1 MAVYIAAPHTYT
13 CDDVVEL
20 HCHGSQQVVKSILK
34 LYFDFGLRLANA
46 GEFTYRA
53 FMNGRID
60 LSQAEAV
67 AQLIHA
73 KSDSSRRLA
82 LSQVEG
88 LLSRE
93 LYQITDKLRTL
104 LVLLEAWIDFP
115 EEDLPAEQLA
125 FISATAN
132 RSIIKILEITSSY
145 SSGRVLLE
153 GASILLVG
161 RPNVGKS
168 SLLNRLLGEERAIV
182 TDVPGTTRDLL
193 EEGIT
198 IAGLPVRLV
207 DTAGLRQTEDP
218 VEMEGVFRARN
229 KIDQADLV
237 LFLVD
242 GSRPVDEEDYYA
254 YSFCQQDSAFIV
266 RTKLDLEQHADTAF
280 CRFQEFQISTK
291 TGQGLDGL
299 TSAIADFLLG
309 DYSPTSDTVLL
320 TEQRHYDGLMA
331 CRHNLESFMRA
342 MDNGMPLECLVLEI
356 REALYHLGQI
366 SGETTT
372 DDVLEGIFSRFCIG
386 K

>member
-1 MAVYIAAPHTYT
+1 MFLSDTIIAPATAVGEGGIAVVRISGPQALSAMQEYFRPSSQVQNFKSLRLYHGFIVDRNEQHIDEIMAVYMAAPHTYT

-93 LYQITDKLRTL
+93 LYQITDKLRTI

-125 FISATAN
+125 FISSTVN
-132 RSIIKILEITSSY
+132 QSIIKIVEITSSY
-145 SSGRVLLE
+145 NSGRVLLE

-198 IAGLPVRLV
+198 IAGVPVRLV

-254 YSFCQQDSAFIV
+254 YSFCQQDSA
-266 RTKLDLEQHADTAF
+266 
-280 CRFQEFQISTK
+280 
-291 TGQGLDGL
+291 
-299 TSAIADFLLG
+299 
-309 DYSPTSDTVLL
+309 
-320 TEQRHYDGLMA
+320 
-331 CRHNLESFMRA
+331 
-342 MDNGMPLECLVLEI
+342 
-356 REALYHLGQI
+356 
-366 SGETTT
+366 
-372 DDVLEGIFSRFCIG
+372 
-386 K
+386 